1 MDIRLDIELD
11 SDISEDKVIIRCNK
25 MTKDI
30 YELQNMISDFI
41 SKKQKIVFYKN
52 NIEYYIDLSDILF
65 FETEDNCINAHT
77 RDNIYQVKYK
87 LYELENILSNNFVRI
102 SKSTILNIDEIHSI
116 TKNLTSSSVVE
127 FKNSHKKTYISRRY
141 YKDLRYKLSEKRL

>member
-11 SDISEDKVIIRCNK
+11 SNISEDKVIIRCNK

-30 YELQNMISDFI
+30 YELQNIISDFI
-41 SKKQKIVFYKN
+41 SKKQKIIFYKDN
-52 NIEYYIDLSDILF
+52 VEYYIDLSDILF

-127 FKNSHKKTYISRRY
+127 FKNSHKKTYVSRRY

>member
-11 SDISEDKVIIRCNK
+11 SNISEDKVIIRCNK

-30 YELQNMISDFI
+30 YELQNIISDFI
-41 SKKQKIVFYKN
+41 SKKQKIIFYKDN
-52 NIEYYIDLSDILF
+52 VEYYIDLSDILF

-127 FKNSHKKTYISRRY
+127 FKNSQKKTYVSRRY

>member
-11 SDISEDKVIIRCNK
+11 SNISEDKVIIRCNK